1 MDKLSPQAINQ
12 ADTTLAERIRQS
24 VPRLKR
30 RRGKRT
36 ADALAI
42 VNPTAGRGLAGR
54 LKPTIVETLRR
65 YDVDFDAV
73 ETARRGEG
81 ARLAHQAVEAGYSSI
96 IAVGGDGIVHEIVN
110 GILQAGA
117 TPDDVTLSIIPA
129 GSGNDFVK
137 MLDLPA
143 EDIAT
148 ACRRISRGQTRL
160 VDVGRINT
168 LISEDRAVFSIEDN
182 APGYFINMLGIG
194 FTALAAHESEK
205 IDWLTGLPLYLVAAI
220 RTLALNYRT
229 PHMDIDLDG
238 NLISQRNTEVAVSN
252 GRCQGGGFWLTPDAE
267 VDDGWFDIAIARGLS
282 RVGILRL
289 IPDVMQGTHTENE
302 PVTMGR
308 ARYVTIDTTY
318 PLPVQ
323 ADGEILASSTTH
335 MVLEILPQ
343 TLRVTT

>member
-1 MDKLSPQAINQ
+1 M
-12 ADTTLAERIRQS
+12 
-24 VPRLKR
+24 
-30 RRGKRT
+30 

-42 VNPTAGRGLAGR
+42 FNPTAGRGLAAQ
-54 LKPTIVETLRR
+54 LKPTVVETLRR

-73 ETARRGEG
+73 ETTDHHEG
-81 ARLAHQAVEAGYSSI
+81 VRLAQEAVEAGYRAI
-96 IAVGGDGIVHEIVN
+96 ISVGGDGNAHDVVN
-110 GILQAGA
+110 GLLRAGA
-117 TPDDVTLSIIPA
+117 GPDDVTLGVIPA

-143 EDIAT
+143 EDVAT
-148 ACRRISRGQTRL
+148 ACRRISRGHTRD
-160 VDVGRINT
+160 VDVGRINRM
-168 LISEDRAVFSIEDN
+168 ISAGRPVFSTDDGR
-182 APGYFINMLGIG
+182 PGYFVNMLGIG
-194 FTALAAHESEK
+194 FTALAAHESQK

-238 NLISQRNTEVAVSN
+238 NLISQRNTEVAVAN

-289 IPDVMQGTHTENE
+289 IPDVLQGAHTDNE

-308 ARYVTIDTTY
+308 ARRVTIETTH

-323 ADGEILASSTTH
+323 ADGEILASRVTR
-335 MVLEILPQ
+335 LEVEIVPQ
-343 TLRVTT
+343 ALRVFA